1 MIGSLFRSV
10 PQILKILQAR
20 SVEGLSLMSNVVEL
34 CCYTIVIAYNL
45 NQVGWGG
52 PGVLGGGE
60 EPTTWCQYP

>member
-10 PQILKILQAR
+10 PQIVKILQAR

-45 NQVGWGG
+45 N
-52 PGVLGGGE
+52 LGGRGRRRRV
-60 EPTTWCQYP
+60 